1 MNLFLPFRNM
11 SFINYNGKLLPST
24 RPLFTAD
31 NRGYRYGDGL
41 FETMKVV
48 NGRIQLGTFH
58 FERLWEGLQLI
69 GAGIPALLTPERLE
83 KEIITLCIKN
93 DCNDLGRVRLS
104 IARGNGGLYDG
115 DDQLQYTIETWPLPG
130 TSQQLNENGLVIDI
144 YPHAIKSCDRL
155 ANLKS
160 ANFLPY
166 VMAARYARQQKLND
180 CLVLNQHER
189 VADAS
194 IANIFLVQGDTLI
207 TPSLAEGCVKGVMRR
222 QLLQVAPGFGWN
234 VKEGTVLLKDMLTA
248 DEIFLTNATNGIRWV
263 KNFRDKF
270 FPQTQTREIY
280 QKLTQTLL

>member
-1 MNLFLPFRNM
+1 M
-11 SFINYNGKLLPST
+11 SFINHNGKLVPPT

-48 NGRIQLGTFH
+48 NGKIQLAAFH
-58 FERLWEGLQLI
+58 FERLWDGLELI
-69 GAGIPALLTPERLE
+69 EAGLPSLLTAERLE
-83 KEIITLCIKN
+83 KEILTLCIKN

-104 IARGNGGLYDG
+104 LSRGNGGLYDG
-115 DDQLQYTIETWPLPG
+115 DDQLQYTIEAWPLPE

-144 YPHAIKSCDRL
+144 YPHAHKSCDRF

-166 VMAARYARQQKLND
+166 VMAARYAKQHKLND
-180 CLVLNQHER
+180 CIVLNQYER

-194 IANIFLVQGDTLI
+194 IANVFLIQGDTLT
-207 TPSLAEGCVKGVMRR
+207 TPSLTEGCIKGVMRR
-222 QLLQVAPGFGWN
+222 KLLQEAPGFGWK
-234 VKEGTVLLKDMLTA
+234 VKEAPILLNDLLAA
-248 DEIFLTNATNGIRWV
+248 DEIFLTNSTNGIRWV

-270 FPQTQTREIY
+270 FPQIKTRDIY
-280 QKLTQTLL
+280 QRLTQTLL